1 MTTNAPWVLVVEDDS
16 FVNKAY
22 QTKFAFEEIPAQ
34 FALDGESALDML
46 REAGSKLPA
55 VVLLDLMMPGMN
67 GFEVLE
73 QMKGNAKWKDVPVI
87 ILSNLGQEEDRERGL
102 KLGAVD
108 YLVKADTKIAD
119 IVTKINVYR
128 NK

>member
-1 MTTNAPWVLVVEDDS
+1 MVGTEAWVLVVEDDT

-34 FALDGESALDML
+34 FAQDGERALAIL
-46 REAGSKLPA
+46 REAGSKLPS

-73 QMKGNAKWKDVPVI
+73 QMKKNAKWKSIPVI
-87 ILSNLGQEEDRERGL
+87 ILSNLGQEEDKERGL
-102 KLGAVD
+102 ALGAEE

-119 IVTKINVYR
+119 IVKKVNVYR
-128 NK
+128 KA

>member
-1 MTTNAPWVLVVEDDS
+1 MTTNAAWVLVVEDDT

-34 FALDGESALDML
+34 FALDGESALAML

-73 QMKGNAKWKDVPVI
+73 QMKGSPKWKNIPVI
-87 ILSNLGQEEDRERGL
+87 KIGRASCRER
-102 KLGAVD
+102 V
-108 YLVKADTKIAD
+108 
-119 IVTKINVYR
+119 
-128 NK
+128 

>member
-1 MTTNAPWVLVVEDDS
+1 MTTNAAWVLVVEDDT

-22 QTKFAFEEIPAQ
+22 QTKFTFEEIPAQ
-34 FALDGESALDML
+34 FAQDGESALAML

-73 QMKGNAKWKDVPVI
+73 QMKGSPKWKNIPVI
-87 ILSNLGQEEDRERGL
+87 ILSNLGQEEDKERGL
-102 KLGAVD
+102 ALGAVE

-119 IVTKINVYR
+119 IVTKINAYR
-128 NK
+128 NA